1 MNYISNSISFLRIHD
16 KDYQAVDL
24 TFKATKALVQYVS
37 AVTTLS
43 QGIKTFQYADKGGGV
58 VFQFNSPKRGRFFFV
73 EKFFSSFT
81 N

>member
-1 MNYISNSISFLRIHD
+1 M
-16 KDYQAVDL
+16 

-58 VFQFNSPKRGRFFFV
+58 AFQFNSPKRDLKLFFF
-73 EKFFSSFT
+73 EKILLVILKLKEYSQRVLVIKGNT
-81 N
+81 GC